1 MTTEEILDYVRTELS
16 KIETEDMRRRRDLR
30 SRETL
35 EKMLLRGRLRFIIG
49 DATTDHA
56 VRLRAQAALEIIGDD
71 L

>member
-1 MTTEEILDYVRTELS
+1 MTTKEILDYVRTELS
-16 KIETEDMRRRRDLR
+16 KIETEDMRRRRDLQ

-49 DATTDHA
+49 DATTDHD